1 MVSIYRVCLAQ
12 QTTSSYVDE
21 YNFDMAECVWV
32 LWYAS
37 TTLRITKLI
46 LMTVPW
52 GWG

>member
-12 QTTSSYVDE
+12 HTTSSYVDE